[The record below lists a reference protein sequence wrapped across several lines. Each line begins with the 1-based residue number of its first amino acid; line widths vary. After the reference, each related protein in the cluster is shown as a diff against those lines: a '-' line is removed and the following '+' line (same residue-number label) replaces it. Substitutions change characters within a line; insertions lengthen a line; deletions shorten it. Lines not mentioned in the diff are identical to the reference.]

1 MVIKSQQTLSHPR
14 DFFFFFTHK
23 MFLHVFYI
31 FVYCFLNQPLS
42 QQFPDLSLCFRGFAP
57 TTYLCNIFEHIP
69 SLWGTE
75 GVETGS
81 VLGRELDQNSV
92 TAPLKTQCFTRL
104 LMHNTPWC
112 STSEVSKAWNVP
124 GRSFSINFIFLFTIF
139 LFLSIKI
146 FPEFLCE
153 TEKSQSTFSLHRP
166 ARRGHQSPNQRSVI
180 RRP

>member
-139 LFLSIKI
+139 CFSPSKYSQNSFVRQKSLKAHFHYTGR
-146 FPEFLCE
+146 PEE
-153 TEKSQSTFSLHRP
+153 GTRVQIRGQS
-166 ARRGHQSPNQRSVI
+166 
-180 RRP
+180 